1 MALRGFCSADGSDP
15 LWDWNVTWNTSNPD
29 FTKCFQNTV
38 LVWVPCFYLWAC
50 FPFYFLYLSRHDRGY
65 IQMTP
70 LNKTKTALGFLLWIV
85 CWADLFYSFW
95 ERSRGIF
102 LAPVFLV
109 SPTLLGITMLLATF
123 LIQLERRKGVQSSGI
138 MLTFWLVA
146 LVCALAILRSKIMTA
161 LKEDAQVDLFRDI
174 TFYVYFSLLLI
185 QLVLSCFS
193 DRSPLFSET
202 IHDPNP
208 CPESSASFLSRI
220 TFWWI
225 TGLIVRGYR
234 QPLEGSDLW
243 SLNKEDTSEQVV
255 PVLVKNWKKE
265 CAKTRKQPVKVVYSS
280 KDPAQPKESSKV
292 DANEEVEALIVK
304 SPQKEW
310 NPSLFKVLYKT
321 FGPYFLMSF
330 FFKAIHDLMMFSGP
344 QILKLLIKFVNDTKA
359 PDWQGYFYTVL
370 LFVTACLQTL
380 VLHQYFH
387 ICFVSG
393 MRIKTAVIGAVY
405 RKALVITNS
414 ARKSSTVGEIVNL
427 MSVDA
432 QRFMDLATYIN
443 MIWSAP
449 LQVILALY
457 LLWLNLGPSVLAGVA
472 VMVLMV
478 PINAVMAMKTKT
490 YQVAHMKSKDN
501 RIKLMNEILSG
512 IKVLKLYAWELA
524 FKDKVLAIR
533 QEELKVLKKSA
544 YLSAVG
550 TFTWVCTPFLVA
562 LCTFAVYVTIDENN
576 ILDAQT
582 AFVSLALFNIL
593 RFPLNIL
600 PMVISS
606 IVQASVSLKR
616 LRIFLSHEELE
627 PDSIERRPVKDGGGT
642 NSITVRN
649 ATFTWARSDPPTL
662 NGITFSIPE
671 GALVAVVGQ
680 VGCGKSSLLSAL
692 LAEMDKVEGHV
703 AIKGSVAYVPQ
714 QAWIQNDSLR
724 ENILFGCQ
732 LEEPYYRS
740 VIQACALLPDL
751 EILPSGD
758 RTEIGEKGVN
768 LSGGQKQRVSL
779 ARAVY
784 SNADIYLFDDPLSA
798 VDAHVG
804 KHIFENVIGPK
815 GMLKNKTRILVTHGM
830 SYLPQVDVIIVMSGG
845 KISEMGSYQELL
857 ARDGA
862 FAEFLRTY
870 ASTEQEQDAENG
882 VTGVSGPGKEAKQM
896 ENGMLVT
903 DSAGKQLQRQLSSSS
918 SYSGDISR
926 HHNST
931 AELQKAEAKKEETWK
946 LMEADKAQTGQVK
959 LSVYWDYMKAIGLFI
974 SFLSIFLFMCNHV
987 SALASN
993 YWLSL
998 WTDDPIV
1005 NGTQEHTKV
1014 RLSVYGAL
1022 GISQGIAV
1030 FGYSMA
1036 VSIGGILASRC
1047 LHVDL
1052 LHSILRSPMSFFE
1065 RTPSGNLV
1073 NRFSKELDTVD
1084 SMIPE
1089 VIKMFMG
1096 SLFNVI
1102 GACIVIL
1109 LATPIAAII
1118 IPPLGLIYFFVQR
1131 FYVASSRQLKR
1142 LESVSRSPV
1151 YSHFN
1156 ETLLGVSV
1164 IRAFEEQERF
1174 IHQSDLKVDENQKAY
1189 YPSIVANRWLAVRLE
1204 CVGNCIVLF
1213 AALFAVISRHSLS
1226 AGLVG
1231 LSVSYSLQVTTYLNW
1246 LVRMSSEMETNIV
1259 AVERLK
1265 EYSETEKEAPWQIQ
1279 ETAPPSSWPQVGRV
1293 EFRNYCLRYREDLD
1307 FVLRHINVTI
1317 NGGEKVGIVGR
1328 TGAGKSSLTLGLF
1341 RINESAEGEIIIDG
1355 INIAKIGLHDL
1366 RFKITIIP
1374 QDPVLFSGSLR
1385 MNLDP
1390 FSQYSDEEV
1399 WTSLELAHLK
1409 DFVSALPDKLD
1420 HECAEGGENLSV
1432 GQRQLVCLARALL
1445 RKTKILVLDEAT
1457 AAVDLETDDLIQST
1471 IRTQFEDC
1479 TVLTIAHRLNTI
1491 MDYTRVIVLDKGEI
1505 QEYGAPSDL
1514 LQQRGLFYSMAKDAG
1529 LV

>member
-405 RKALVITNS
+405 RK
-414 ARKSSTVGEIVNL
+414 
-427 MSVDA
+427 
-432 QRFMDLATYIN
+432 
-443 MIWSAP
+443 
-449 LQVILALY
+449 
-457 LLWLNLGPSVLAGVA
+457 NLGPSVLAGVA

-478 PINAVMAMKTKT
+478 PVNAVMAMKTKT